1 MAAPQ
6 SYAQQQP
13 AQQTTQP
20 PVQLNTPMQQA
31 PTPAPGAPASTGT
44 TIQQVGNTTSN
55 SFTLRVNT
63 QLVLTNVVVR
73 DKKTGN
79 VIRDLKAT
87 DFTILENNKPQKI
100 TSFDFQTV
108 DAAARL
114 NETTVSGTSPT
125 IAQILDRSMG
135 ADAKQLRDHRLIV
148 LFFDLSSMQDEDIDR
163 AVAAAQDYIKNKM
176 APADLVAVASL
187 STALTLD
194 HDFTANKA
202 DLLRAVDKYNGS
214 NEAGAFAA
222 GATSTTDVTSED
234 TTGFSADDTEYNNL
248 NTDRQLY
255 AIQSIAKSLERLDQR
270 KSMLYFSGGLAR
282 NGIENQASMRAATNE
297 AVKANMAIYTVD
309 TRGLEA
315 LSPLGDASSGSLRG
329 TSAYSGRAMQSR
341 LDSNFASQET
351 LGTLASDT
359 GGKFF
364 SDSNDFGP
372 AFQAI
377 QHDTEAYYILGF
389 RSTDTKRDGTFRHL
403 TVKLN
408 RQDARLEFRPGYY
421 APADFQHQKT
431 EDRELALNEQLKSDL
446 PAVDISMYL
455 EAFYFRENPNLY
467 YVPMSLIVP
476 GSQIPFVKAKDQDK
490 ATLDVI
496 AQVKNAQGIAVGNV
510 RDTLKLAVD
519 GNVGAARRNIQ
530 YSTGFS
536 LAPGHYHVKFV
547 ARENETG
554 NMGSFETDLVV
565 PDQKKQPMKL
575 SSVVVSSQRTPAAQQ
590 PRRPGPMPPG
600 MQQPVNPLIQ
610 DGQQFVPNVPHVF
623 RQDAHLYLLYELYDP
638 AKETAAAAAQANTQ
652 AAAQQSGLKARPAAG
667 GIRVLTSIEFLQNGA
682 KVLETPIVS
691 TDVLN
696 EPDRGAVAFN
706 FDVPLAQ
713 LKPGTYICQVNVID
727 DASGSFIFPRLA
739 LKVVAPPAAAVPS
752 APAATPPAGN

>member
-1 MAAPQ
+1 
-6 SYAQQQP
+6 
-13 AQQTTQP
+13 
-20 PVQLNTPMQQA
+20 
-31 PTPAPGAPASTGT
+31 
-44 TIQQVGNTTSN
+44 
-55 SFTLRVNT
+55 
-63 QLVLTNVVVR
+63 
-73 DKKTGN
+73 
-79 VIRDLKAT
+79 
-87 DFTILENNKPQKI
+87 
-100 TSFDFQTV
+100 
-108 DAAARL
+108 
-114 NETTVSGTSPT
+114 
-125 IAQILDRSMG
+125 
-135 ADAKQLRDHRLIV
+135 
-148 LFFDLSSMQDEDIDR
+148 
-163 AVAAAQDYIKNKM
+163 
-176 APADLVAVASL
+176 
-187 STALTLD
+187 
-194 HDFTANKA
+194 
-202 DLLRAVDKYNGS
+202 
-214 NEAGAFAA
+214 
-222 GATSTTDVTSED
+222 
-234 TTGFSADDTEYNNL
+234 
-248 NTDRQLY
+248 
-255 AIQSIAKSLERLDQR
+255 
-270 KSMLYFSGGLAR
+270 
-282 NGIENQASMRAATNE
+282 
-297 AVKANMAIYTVD
+297 MAIYTVD
-309 TRGLEA
+309 ARGLEA

-329 TSAYSGRAMQSR
+329 NVAYSGRAMQSR

-372 AFQAI
+372 AFQQI

-389 RSTDTKRDGTFRHL
+389 RSTDARRDGTFRHL

-408 RQDARLEFRPGYY
+408 RQDAKLEYRPGYY

-431 EDRELALNEQLKSDL
+431 EDRELALNDQLKSDL

-476 GSQIPFVKAKDQDK
+476 GSQVPFIKAKDQDK

-510 RDTLKLAVD
+510 RDTLKLAVNGD
-519 GNVGAARRNIQ
+519 VGAARRNIQ

-575 SSVVVSSQRTPAAQQ
+575 SSVVVSSQRTPAAVQ

-600 MQQPVNPLIQ
+600 MQQPVNPLVQ

-638 AKETAAAAAQANTQ
+638 AKESAAAAAQANTQ

-682 KVLETPIVS
+682 KVLETPLVA

-696 EPDRGAVAFN
+696 EPERGAVAFN

-739 LKVVAPPAAAVPS
+739 MKVVAPPAAVTPGAPATAPATPS
-752 APAATPPAGN
+752 AGN